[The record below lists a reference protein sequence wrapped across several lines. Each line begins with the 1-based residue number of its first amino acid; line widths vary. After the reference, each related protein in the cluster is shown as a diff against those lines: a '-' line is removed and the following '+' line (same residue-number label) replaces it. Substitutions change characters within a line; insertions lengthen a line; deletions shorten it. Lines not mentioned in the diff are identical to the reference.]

1 MERKKWGMGWMS
13 LTGVAEGLGMGLYY
27 CYEIVID
34 SLSITSS
41 SMTIILNIF

>member
-13 LTGVAEGLGMGLYY
+13 LTGVAEGLGMGLHY